1 MNKITNIWNP
11 SYQGAD
17 SRWIDWNNK
26 SLKEITRLRY
36 ISSPSESVWDLS
48 YCKGLHIDGREMMV
62 ALPDQLNQIS
72 KGKGMIQKTIIE
84 CAREDKVFAKS
95 LNIFNVISLHS

>member
-11 SYQGAD
+11 SYQGTD

-48 YCKGLHIDGREMMV
+48 YCKGLPIDGRTIMV
-62 ALPDQLNQIS
+62 ALPDELSTQS
-72 KGKGMIQKTIIE
+72 KGEDMITKTII
-84 CAREDKVFAKS
+84 S
-95 LNIFNVISLHS
+95 